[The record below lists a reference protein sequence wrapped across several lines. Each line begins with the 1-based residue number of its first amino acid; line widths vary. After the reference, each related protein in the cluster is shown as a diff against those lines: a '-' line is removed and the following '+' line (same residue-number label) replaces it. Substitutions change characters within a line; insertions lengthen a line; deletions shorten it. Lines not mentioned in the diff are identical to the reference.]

1 MGYKILFLVEKFP
14 WIKKM
19 YMDFLSFETS
29 CIILQEMVNNKI
41 FVYCEKKSALFY
53 LCVFFFGLNF

>member
-29 CIILQEMVNNKI
+29 YTILQEMVKNKI
-41 FVYCEKKSALFY
+41 FIYCE
-53 LCVFFFGLNF
+53 